1 MLEKLPSNFKLS
13 LLGKELLPVPT
24 AKDLAVVIDSTLS
37 LSEHVTHTVSKC
49 IARQINR
56 MKYALDRKI
65 LTTNINALVLTFSL
79 VKCRTKRF
87 QDSFIPYAVKSW
99 DASP

>member
-1 MLEKLPSNFKLS
+1 MLEKLPSNFKVS

-56 MKYALDRKI
+56 MKYASDRKI
-65 LTTNINALVLTFSL
+65 LTTNINAL
-79 VKCRTKRF
+79 
-87 QDSFIPYAVKSW
+87 
-99 DASP
+99 ASIM

>member
-1 MLEKLPSNFKLS
+1 MLEKLPSNFKVS

-56 MKYALDRKI
+56 MKYASDTKI
-65 LTTNINALVLTFSL
+65 LTTNINALVL
-79 VKCRTKRF
+79 CRLLLLGMVQYIQEEYF
-87 QDSFIPYAVKSW
+87 
-99 DASP
+99 

>member
-1 MLEKLPSNFKLS
+1 MLEKLPSNFKVS

-56 MKYALDRKI
+56 MKYASDRKI
-65 LTTNINALVLTFSL
+65 LTTNINALVL
-79 VKCRTKRF
+79 CRLLLLGMVQYIQEEYF
-87 QDSFIPYAVKSW
+87 
-99 DASP
+99 